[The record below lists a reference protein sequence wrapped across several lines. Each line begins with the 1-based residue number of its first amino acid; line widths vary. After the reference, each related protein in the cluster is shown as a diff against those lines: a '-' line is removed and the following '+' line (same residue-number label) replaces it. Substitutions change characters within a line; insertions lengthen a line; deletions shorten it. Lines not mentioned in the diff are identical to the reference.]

1 MVANKCEM
9 SDTEKDIKRLKEEVS
24 KDIKKAEGS
33 DREGLLY
40 PKVFEISAV
49 TGMGVKELNI
59 AVASKVAEIKIAKL
73 ESEKE
78 AENFDKV

>member
-9 SDTEKDIKRLKEEVS
+9 PDTEKDIKRLKEEVS

-33 DREGLLY
+33 DREGLLH

-59 AVASKVAEIKIAKL
+59 AIASKVAEIKKAKL